1 MRKTEERLQ
10 LQRVFGSDA
19 ATAQDFERPDFLL
32 KTPANTLLGIEVTD
46 LYSSESDAKLKR
58 LPGYTDSLLS
68 KSRSVH
74 QADIGT
80 LQVDELTILNA
91 DGSVADKVTGIVQK
105 FRSAAETMDLLLQ
118 RIAEKESKF
127 SEYRQN
133 CNEAD
138 LVITDQSHLFHH
150 ESGEWFYKLFQPL
163 FPRKRLIAS
172 PFREI
177 HLATTTTFQ
186 SGIRIPLI
194 ANVFIAD
201 CLAYEHLLLP
211 EVDAGRPSN
220 EIFQLLAAC
229 LWHDGYARVKISSDD
244 ASTGFHCGAWELFY
258 GEDVKAFRDWVIPRT
273 SYPGKSL
280 QEVLDGTSPEVLD
293 IAKKLTEEREKWF
306 SSMDM
311 RFPTYEA

>member
-1 MRKTEERLQ
+1 MQKAEERLQ

-19 ATAQDFERPDFLL
+19 TSAQDFERPDFLL
-32 KTPANTLLGIEVTD
+32 KTPDNSLLGIEVTN

-58 LPGYTDSLLS
+58 LPGYSDSLLS
-68 KSRSVH
+68 RSRPVH
-74 QADIGT
+74 QADMRT
-80 LQVDELTILNA
+80 LRVDELTILNA
-91 DGSVADKVTGIVQK
+91 DGSIVDKVTGIVQK
-105 FRSAAETMDLLLQ
+105 FRSPAETMNLLLQ

-127 SEYRQN
+127 PEYQQS

-138 LVITDQSHLFHH
+138 LIITDQSHLFHH
-150 ESGEWFYKLFQPL
+150 ESGERFYKIFQPL

-177 HLATTTTFQ
+177 HLVTTTTFQ
-186 SGIRIPLI
+186 KGIRIPLI

-211 EVDAGRPSN
+211 ELDEGRPSN
-220 EIFQLLAAC
+220 EILQLLAAC
-229 LWHDGYARVKISSDD
+229 LWQDGYTRVRVSSEG

-258 GEDVKAFRDWVIPRT
+258 GEDVKAFRDWVIPHI
-273 SYPGKSL
+273 SYPGKKL
-280 QEVLDGTSPEVLD
+280 KEVVNGISVELLDR
-293 IAKKLTEEREKWF
+293 AKKLTEEREKWF

-311 RFPTYEA
+311 RLATYEA